1 MPRQRDDVVQLEY
14 PARARSQRSSDCG
27 AKSSEPAWSE
37 IAQATHAPSCIVL
50 QTFVSGCQ
58 KHMNGGAMHTH
69 TACACLLKVSGFR
82 ERRDRR
88 RGCQLARSFVRG
100 FRKIVRGRL
109 SSRALRLCFIKG
121 TYGQVARDTWHVTTN
136 GLQLYMLL
144 SFYSIVLVEKILK
157 K

>member
-1 MPRQRDDVVQLEY
+1 
-14 PARARSQRSSDCG
+14 
-27 AKSSEPAWSE
+27 
-37 IAQATHAPSCIVL
+37 
-50 QTFVSGCQ
+50 
-58 KHMNGGAMHTH
+58 MHTH

-144 SFYSIVLVEKILK
+144 SFYSIVLVEKFKKSKALHGPVTLLYHPRYGFIKVFPFLRDTCRTADDVIL
-157 K
+157 